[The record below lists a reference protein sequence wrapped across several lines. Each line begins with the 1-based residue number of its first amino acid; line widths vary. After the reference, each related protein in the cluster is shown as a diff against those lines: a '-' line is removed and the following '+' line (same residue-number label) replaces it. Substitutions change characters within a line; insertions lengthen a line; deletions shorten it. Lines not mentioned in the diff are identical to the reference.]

1 MRFRPYGFV
10 GGFQRMSYSCVCVK
24 RGDEIV
30 VFLSGQSDVDGCV

>member
-1 MRFRPYGFV
+1 MKIRPHGFV
-10 GGFQRMSYSCVCVK
+10 GGFLHMSYSCVCVK